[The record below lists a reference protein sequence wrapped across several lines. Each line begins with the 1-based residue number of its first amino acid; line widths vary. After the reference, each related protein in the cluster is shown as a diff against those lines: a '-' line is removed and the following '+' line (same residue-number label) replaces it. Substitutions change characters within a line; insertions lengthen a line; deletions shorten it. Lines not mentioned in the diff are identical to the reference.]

1 MDPQAARRRLVR
13 LMGAGLVDSLCLSVA
28 WTVLM
33 LQVVASYGLAA
44 AGLCSAAMLIGVA
57 LSAPV
62 ASWMASLL
70 SGRHLL
76 RAAAAAEATLRVSVF
91 LLLFT
96 DAPVWVLAL
105 CISTMNVTAWTGYA
119 GMRAEVA
126 AVSSG
131 PTALTWYGTIVASV
145 EAAGVAVAAFLP
157 ARGGV
162 SSDTVLLAVMAAY
175 VLALVPTVIVAG
187 DSSIAP
193 GGRRVRRPHLR
204 RGAASATT
212 MGGTVL
218 MFLASAPTLLA
229 VALAAEL
236 HGREAV
242 APAAIAFTLGSLAAP
257 ALTRRIP
264 EHRTEHLG
272 LWIACALGM
281 VVGWVLAPVHVAMM
295 CVAQLSSGLFM
306 TALEGLLDTSAA
318 RRHPGHVTGALAR
331 ATAGRALGSAA
342 GTALLPLLVVGIS
355 LEATTAS
362 ISLVLLS
369 ALVLTT
375 LWARTRDAADVP
387 TPGAHAPS
395 QSTLPVAS
403 QVG

>member
-1 MDPQAARRRLVR
+1 MDPQVARRRLVR
-13 LMGAGLVDSLCLSVA
+13 LMMAGLVDSLCLSVA
-28 WTVLM
+28 WTVIM

-44 AGLCSAAMLIGVA
+44 AGMCSAAMLIGVA

-70 SGRHLL
+70 GGRHLL
-76 RAAAAAEATLRVSVF
+76 RAAAAAEAALRVGVF
-91 LLLFT
+91 LLIFS

-162 SSDTVLLAVMAAY
+162 SPDTVLLAVMVAY

-187 DSSIAP
+187 GSSITP
-193 GGRRVRRPHLR
+193 GGRPVRRTDLR
-204 RGAASATT
+204 GWAAWAPAMS
-212 MGGTVL
+212 GTVL

-257 ALTRRIP
+257 AFTRRIP

-272 LWIACALGM
+272 LWIACAFGM
-281 VVGWVLAPVHVAMM
+281 VVGWVLAPVHLALM
-295 CVAQLSSGLFM
+295 CVAQVSSGLFM

-355 LEATTAS
+355 LEATTTG

-369 ALVLTT
+369 ALVLTA
-375 LWARTRDAADVP
+375 LWARMHDTAAVRA
-387 TPGAHAPS
+387 PGVHAPS
-395 QSTLPVAS
+395 PSALPVPT

>member
-1 MDPQAARRRLVR
+1 
-13 LMGAGLVDSLCLSVA
+13 
-28 WTVLM
+28 
-33 LQVVASYGLAA
+33 
-44 AGLCSAAMLIGVA
+44 
-57 LSAPV
+57 
-62 ASWMASLL
+62 MASLL

-76 RAAAAAEATLRVSVF
+76 RTAAAAEASLRVSVF

-96 DAPVWVLAL
+96 DAPVWLLAL

-131 PTALTWYGTIVASV
+131 ATALTWYGTIVASV

-162 SSDTVLLAVMAAY
+162 SPDAVLVAVMAAY
-175 VLALVPTVIVAG
+175 VLALVPTVVVAG
-187 DSSIAP
+187 GSSIAP
-193 GGRRVRRPHLR
+193 GGHRPRRAALRRVVV
-204 RGAASATT
+204 SAPTL
-212 MGGTVL
+212 GGTVL

-229 VALAAEL
+229 VALAAEI
-236 HGREAV
+236 HGRGAV
-242 APAAIAFTLGSLAAP
+242 APAAFAFTLGSLAAP

-264 EHRTEHLG
+264 AHRTDRPG
-272 LWIACALGM
+272 MWIACAFGM

-342 GTALLPLLVVGIS
+342 GTALLPLLVVGVS
-355 LEATTAS
+355 LEATTVT
-362 ISLVLLS
+362 ISLVLLA

-375 LWARTRDAADVP
+375 LWGRTRDASAVQVSGIHGSGRP
-387 TPGAHAPS
+387 ALPVPS
-395 QSTLPVAS
+395 QI
-403 QVG
+403 G